1 MGTTMRYPVIFVTLA
16 IAITATMDATGYADF
31 SALVLAPLMAIFWF
45 LEKFSRDQVGFKLGR
60 PGDYGLAVLYPL
72 VVVGAAVAIAAMAG
86 EVHAGGADWV
96 KAAKNMALIA
106 VSTLIIAMVTEEGFF
121 RGALWAS
128 FKKGG
133 LSDTQVLAWSSVV
146 FALWHLAFVT
156 LAEGYELAPAFI
168 PIFILNAML
177 LGAVWGTLRMLSG
190 SVVVSSFS
198 HGVWNGIV
206 YVFFGASSTPGVLG
220 IPEGGLFGPE
230 TGIVGLALNTAFL
243 LYLLRLW
250 KKRSAA

>member
-1 MGTTMRYPVIFVTLA
+1 MGTAMRNPVVFVVLA
-16 IAITATMDATGYADF
+16 IAITTTMDATGYTAF
-31 SALVLAPLMAIFWF
+31 SALILAPLLAIFWF
-45 LEKFSRDQVGFKLGR
+45 LEKFSKDQIGLKLGR

-72 VVVGAAVAIAAMAG
+72 VVVGAAVGIAAMAG
-86 EVHAGGADWV
+86 EVQIAGVDWA
-96 KAAKNMALIA
+96 KAAKNMALLVIA
-106 VSTLIIAMVTEEGFF
+106 TLIIAMVTEEGFF

-128 FKKGG
+128 LKKGG
-133 LSDTQVLAWSSVV
+133 LSDMQVLAWSSVV
-146 FALWHLAFVT
+146 FALWHLPFVT

-168 PIFILNAML
+168 PIFILNATL
-177 LGAVWGTLRMLSG
+177 LGAVWGVLRMLSG

-198 HGVWNGIV
+198 HAAWNGIV

-220 IPEGGLFGPE
+220 IPEGALFGPE

-250 KKRSAA
+250 KKRTDA

>member
-1 MGTTMRYPVIFVTLA
+1 MKYPVIFVALA
-16 IAITATMDATGYADF
+16 IAITSTMDGTGYTDF
-31 SALVLAPLMAIFWF
+31 SALILAPLLAILWF
-45 LEKFSRDQVGFKLGR
+45 LERFSRAEIGLKLGR

-72 VVVGAAVAIAAMAG
+72 VVVGAAVGIAAMAG
-86 EVHAGGADWV
+86 EVQVADADWP
-96 KAAKNMALIA
+96 KAARNMALIA
-106 VSTLIIAMVTEEGFF
+106 VSTVIGAMITEEGFF

-133 LSDTQVLAWSSVV
+133 LNNTQVLLWSSLV
-146 FALWHLAFVT
+146 FALWHLSWVT

-168 PIFILNAML
+168 PIFMLNATL
-177 LGAVWGTLRMLSG
+177 LGAVWGALRMLSG
-190 SVVVSSFS
+190 SVVVASVS

-220 IPEGGLFGPE
+220 IPEGALFGPE
-230 TGIVGLALNTAFL
+230 TGIVGIALNTAFL

-250 KKRSAA
+250 KKRAAG

>member
-1 MGTTMRYPVIFVTLA
+1 MKYPIIFALLA
-16 IAITATMDATGYADF
+16 IAITSTMDGTGYTDF
-31 SALVLAPLMAIFWF
+31 SALILAPLLAILWF
-45 LEKFSRDQVGFKLGR
+45 LEKFSRAEIGLKLGR

-72 VVVGAAVAIAAMAG
+72 VVVGAAVGIAAMAG
-86 EVHAGGADWV
+86 EVQVADADWP
-96 KAAKNMALIA
+96 KAARNMALIA
-106 VSTLIIAMVTEEGFF
+106 VSTVIGAMITEEGFF

-133 LSDTQVLAWSSVV
+133 LSNTQVLLWSSLV
-146 FALWHLAFVT
+146 FGLWHLSWVT

-168 PIFILNAML
+168 PIFMLNATL

-190 SVVVSSFS
+190 SVVVASVS

-220 IPEGGLFGPE
+220 IPEGALFGPE
-230 TGIVGLALNTAFL
+230 TGIVGIALNTAFL

-250 KKRSAA
+250 KKRADV